1 MILFSFKLLFKI
13 SDVLDIKVSVKGL
26 NNKSTKP
33 EKNRNIIIVFFLR
46 YISKDKKCVI
56 LKVIK
61 LLNKIWKCLRIAL
74 IIFYVY

>member
-56 LKVIK
+56 LKFIK